1 MIPDRDIWAAA
12 KILIDHHG
20 DDAAIVASQ
29 RQDELLDEG
38 DVDGAN
44 IWKAIIKAVEELQR
58 VSPGTDEKTH

>member
-12 KILIDHHG
+12 KILIDRHG

-44 IWKAIIKAVEELQR
+44 MWKAIIKAIEELQR
-58 VSPGTDEKTH
+58 DSLGEGEKTH

>member
-1 MIPDRDIWAAA
+1 MIPNRDIWAAA
-12 KILIDHHG
+12 KILIDRHG
-20 DDAAIVASQ
+20 DDAAIVTSQ

-58 VSPGTDEKTH
+58 DSLGEDEKTH